1 MTVEV
6 AEIYHEGLA
15 WPARLA
21 GRFRVR
27 ILMVRHLLVAELCG
41 LRLALLYFVGDR
53 DQVFQVQPVERRA
66 FVGRILA
73 SRLPSN

>member
-1 MTVEV
+1 
-6 AEIYHEGLA
+6 
-15 WPARLA
+15 
-21 GRFRVR
+21 
-27 ILMVRHLLVAELCG
+27 MVRHLLVAELCG